1 MAADAIELTVP
12 GPHGDRSVRISS
24 PSRVIWP
31 EAGITKR
38 ELAEYLVAVGDAFVA
53 ANGDRPISLQRFPGG
68 VDGEQFFSKNPP
80 KGAPEW
86 VRSVPVTYPSGR
98 SHPQLVVDE
107 PATAVWAAQ
116 MNTIVF
122 HPWAS
127 RAGDSDN
134 PDQLRI
140 DLDPQPGTGF
150 AEAVPVALA
159 LRELLAEVDLT
170 AYVKTSGSRGIHVF
184 APIEAEHEFLDVRHA
199 VIALGRELER
209 RMPDEVTTKWWK
221 EERGDRI
228 FIDYNQANRDR
239 TMAGAYSPRPLPAA
253 TVSCPIEWDEIET
266 TDPGSTPSARCPRG
280 SPTGGDPWATCTITR
295 AASTPCS
302 SGGSATSTMGS
313 ASCRSRPTSRRCPVS
328 RCACSPVARGRTD
341 RGSSVE
347 RDDLIV
353 GRYADKRGRS
363 AGVDLGDRLGECAQR
378 RRGRAAI
385 RCSPAP
391 RRAEQLRDRYRRLH
405 EYVERRRDLVRQR
418 RDGRGGHRAGH
429 EHPVAPAAR

>member
-80 KGAPEW
+80 KGAPDW

-127 RAGDSDN
+127 RAGNSDN

-266 TDPGSTPSARCPRG
+266 TDPGQHTIRTVPARLTE
-280 SPTGGDPWATCTITR
+280 SGDPWATMHDH
-295 AASTPCS
+295 P
-302 SGGSATSTMGS
+302 
-313 ASCRSRPTSRRCPVS
+313 
-328 RCACSPVARGRTD
+328 GRIDTLL
-341 RGSSVE
+341 E
-347 RDDLIV
+347 WWQRDLDD
-353 GRYADKRGRS
+353 G
-363 AGVDLGDRLGECAQR
+363 LGELPFPPDFPKMPGEPMRVQPS
-378 RRGRAAI
+378 RA
-385 RCSPAP
+385 RK
-391 RRAEQLRDRYRRLH
+391 D
-405 EYVERRRDLVRQR
+405 
-418 RDGRGGHRAGH
+418 
-429 EHPVAPAAR
+429 